1 MLCKPQNEAC
11 REVNAK
17 PGATLHSLSIVPC
30 WCAALQFWTC
40 SDAGHIACTPLGG
53 KNKNL
58 LSGLLSVVEAY
69 LPSYRFVRDQHRYNQ
84 SSHIVVLQGVDVYL
98 KSDGSGAGRGG
109 AAQKDVMPPLMPG
122 LKARQNK
129 QQ

>member
-1 MLCKPQNEAC
+1 M
-11 REVNAK
+11 
-17 PGATLHSLSIVPC
+17 HSGHRPC
-30 WCAALQFWTC
+30 DLT
-40 SDAGHIACTPLGG
+40 IACM
-53 KNKNL
+53 
-58 LSGLLSVVEAY
+58 
-69 LPSYRFVRDQHRYNQ
+69 SY
-84 SSHIVVLQGVDVYL
+84 LQGVDVYL